1 MRAGRLRHRLTLQSR
16 TETRSATGSVTT
28 AWATEDT
35 VWGAIEPLS
44 GKEYLALA
52 QTQNETAVRIV
63 VRYYSGLDE
72 SWRVV
77 SGGKAY
83 SIQSLINHDERDHM
97 ITLMCSQGV
106 AEQHSLPSSGA
117 ENVVSNG
124 VLVVNSNTQVVYTA

>member
-1 MRAGRLRHRLTLQSR
+1 MTIRAGRLRHRLTLQSR
-16 TETRSATGSVTT
+16 TETRSATGAVSV
-28 AWATEDT
+28 AYVTEGT

-63 VRYYSGLDE
+63 IRYYPGLDE

-106 AEQHSLPSSGA
+106 AEQHNL
-117 ENVVSNG
+117 
-124 VLVVNSNTQVVYTA
+124 T